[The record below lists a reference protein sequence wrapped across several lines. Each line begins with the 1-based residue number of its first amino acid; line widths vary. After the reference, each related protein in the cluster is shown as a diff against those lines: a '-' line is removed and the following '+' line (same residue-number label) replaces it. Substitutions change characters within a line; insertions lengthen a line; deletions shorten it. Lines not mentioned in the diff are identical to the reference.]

1 MPQGF
6 WSGPDES
13 QALRPKPI
21 NGCLFLPWFMNTP
34 PEKKASCSSSGH
46 QFVFPIRAASKRG
59 KAGTP
64 RVLFFPWDEGISLE
78 LLSYLLVS
86 WMQHKSL
93 VVEKVVAQAALPW
106 LWSWFQVFS
115 QAGISC
121 SNSGATSMLGE
132 QIQLT
137 WDELMS
143 F

>member
-21 NGCLFLPWFMNTP
+21 NVCLFLPRFMNTP
-34 PEKKASCSSSGH
+34 PEKKASRSSSGH
-46 QFVFPIRAASKRG
+46 RFTFPIRAASKRG
-59 KAGTP
+59 KAGTL
-64 RVLFFPWDEGISLE
+64 RVLFFPWDGGISLE
-78 LLSYLLVS
+78 LLSYLPVS

-93 VVEKVVAQAALPW
+93 VVEKVMAPAALPW
-106 LWSWFQVFS
+106 LWSRFRVFS
-115 QAGISC
+115 QAGISF

-137 WDELMS
+137 RDELMS

>member
-21 NGCLFLPWFMNTP
+21 NVC
-34 PEKKASCSSSGH
+34 
-46 QFVFPIRAASKRG
+46 FVFAMAYEYPTREESLSLLQWSPVHVPHKAASKRG
-59 KAGTP
+59 KAGTL

-78 LLSYLLVS
+78 LLSYLPVS

-93 VVEKVVAQAALPW
+93 VVEEVLAQAALPW
-106 LWSWFQVFS
+106 LWSWFRVFS

-137 WDELMS
+137 RDELMS